1 MTASDLILIVEDE
14 PRIADLLE
22 RGLQTAGYRTERA
35 NSGKRALELW
45 RAARPQLIL
54 LDIMIPAPDG
64 LEVLKTIRQESDVP
78 ILILSAKVEE
88 IDRLLGLEFGA
99 DDYIIKPFSPREVLL
114 RVKTVLRRVAKTA
127 PKERPR
133 VQIADLSLDLE
144 SFVASCTEGEL
155 QLTRTHF
162 HLLAVLA
169 SRPGRVFSRLELLD
183 GISINNLDERT
194 IDTHIRNLRS
204 RMGSCGDL
212 LQTVRGIGYRLGSGG
227 EN

>member
-1 MTASDLILIVEDE
+1 MTTSELILIVEDE

-35 NSGKRALELW
+35 SSGKRALELW
-45 RAARPQLIL
+45 RAARPHLIL

-64 LEVLKTIRQESDVP
+64 LEVLKIIRQESDIPV
-78 ILILSAKVEE
+78 LILSAKVEE

-127 PKERPR
+127 PKERLR
-133 VQIADLSLDLE
+133 VQVGELNLDLE
-144 SFVASCTEGEL
+144 SFVASCGNSQL

-162 HLLAVLA
+162 HILAVLA

-183 GISINNLDERT
+183 GISINNLEFKD
-194 IDTHIRNLRS
+194 IKGHHFI
-204 RMGSCGDL
+204 
-212 LQTVRGIGYRLGSGG
+212 
-227 EN
+227 